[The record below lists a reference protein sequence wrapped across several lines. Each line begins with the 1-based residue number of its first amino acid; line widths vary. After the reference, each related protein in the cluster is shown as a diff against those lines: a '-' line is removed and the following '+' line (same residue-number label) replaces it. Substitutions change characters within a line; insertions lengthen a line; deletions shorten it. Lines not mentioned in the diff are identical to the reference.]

1 MDITNKKIGIIVTGI
16 ATFFFI
22 LIHNDLKGFKT
33 MSEETKDVG
42 VESTEVNESKKTK
55 KSKDKKEIEELKAQL
70 QETKDMLL
78 RTAAEFDNYKKR
90 ETAAKEKLSTFVKG
104 ETLKAILPSLDNI
117 NRALS
122 ADESSADYAKGVSM
136 TIKGLTDE
144 LKKLG
149 LEEINPQG
157 EEFDVNFHMAVMKVD
172 DDSVGQNIVTEVL
185 QTGYRLGDTLLR
197 HDMVKVANCD

>member
-1 MDITNKKIGIIVTGI
+1 MSEKNTQVESETQE
-16 ATFFFI
+16 TV
-22 LIHNDLKGFKT
+22 
-33 MSEETKDVG
+33 SEETKTQ
-42 VESTEVNESKKTK
+42 ETKEK
-55 KSKDKKEIEELKAQL
+55 KSKGKKETKLEKENEELKQQL

-90 ETAAKEKLSTFVKG
+90 ETAAKEKLSTYVKG

-136 TIKGLTDE
+136 TIKGLTEE

-149 LEEINPQG
+149 LEEINPAG
-157 EEFDVNFHMAVMKVD
+157 EEFDVNFHMAVMKVED
-172 DDSVGQNIVTEVL
+172 DTVGENIVTEVL
-185 QTGYRLGDTLLR
+185 QTGYKLGENLLR
-197 HDMVKVANCD
+197 PAMVKVANCD